1 MDRVEKLS
9 ISLTGDLAELVR
21 EAVERGG
28 YASSSEFIR
37 EALRQ
42 YAPRFREQEA
52 ARANLRRL
60 WNEGLDSG
68 LAEAPR
74 TAAEI
79 KAEGRRRLGRAD

>member
-21 EAVERGG
+21 EAVDRGG

-42 YAPRFREQEA
+42 YAPKFREQEA

-60 WNEGLDSG
+60 WNEGLESG
-68 LAEAPR
+68 FCDAPR
-74 TAAEI
+74 TAEDI
-79 KAEGRRRLGRAD
+79 RAEGRRRLGRQD